1 MYHMGMSAGIE
12 SDVNERSQRPGP
24 LEMEGSANSIGFM
37 VSKVGASVADK
48 FGKLVGEYGLV
59 PRQFFV
65 LNLISQHEGESQQAI
80 AESIGVAKS
89 QMVAVVDELEEKKLL
104 ERRINPND
112 RRQHALYLTKSGLK
126 LRDQTLSAAVELE
139 EYLRSA
145 LTKHEADVLV
155 SALQKLAT
163 LDGTPMTVHGALAE
177 KLEDC

>member
-1 MYHMGMSAGIE
+1 MNMSTDIRSEE
-12 SDVNERSQRPGP
+12 SESSQRPGP
-24 LEMEGSANSIGFM
+24 LEMEGSSTSIGFM
-37 VSKVGASVADK
+37 LSKVGNSVATK
-48 FGKLVGEYGLV
+48 FHDLLGEYGLV

-112 RRQHALYLTKSGLK
+112 RRQHALYLTKAGLK
-126 LRDQTLSAAVELE
+126 LRDRTLSAAVELE

-145 LTKHEADVLV
+145 LTKDEAEAVV
-155 SALQKLAT
+155 SALQKLAA

-177 KLEDC
+177 KFKD

>member
-1 MYHMGMSAGIE
+1 MYHMAMFADTQ
-12 SDVNERSQRPGP
+12 SDIRETGQRPGP
-24 LEMEGSANSIGFM
+24 LEMEGSASSIGFM
-37 VSKVGASVADK
+37 LSKVGASVAGE

-89 QMVAVVDELEEKKLL
+89 QMVSVVDELEQKELL

-112 RRQHALYLTKSGLK
+112 RRQHALYLTTAGAK
-126 LRDQTLSAAVELE
+126 LCEETLAAAVELE

-145 LTKHEADVLV
+145 LTKREADVLV
-155 SALQKLAT
+155 SALQKLAS
-163 LDGTPMTVHGALAE
+163 LDGTPLTVHGVLAE